1 MTLFDRSYNPFPS
14 RSLQA
19 VLLPH
24 ILHIVPDKVG
34 DPADL
39 VDGAGRGR
47 TLYLLAQ
54 NQLPFQSRDKST
66 HSRIGALQVRSH
78 IIILKLRLVPFFF
91 RKKSRFKIKTDFR
104 TRL

>member
-1 MTLFDRSYNPFPS
+1 MTLFNRGYNLFS
-14 RSLQA
+14 SHSLQA
-19 VLLPH
+19 LLLPH

-54 NQLPFQSRDKST
+54 NQLPYQSRDKST
-66 HSRIGALQVRSH
+66 HSRIGTLQVRNH
-78 IIILKLRLVPFFF
+78 IIIVKLRLVSFF
-91 RKKSRFKIKTDFR
+91 
-104 TRL
+104 